1 MLLAH
6 TVEIFTRPNQ
16 AWQSIHDETESPL
29 HHLFNHLIWLALLP
43 PLCWY
48 IGTTTFGWSIG
59 SGPATKLTSQSAL
72 IIALLFY
79 GAILVMVMLLGA
91 LIHWMAQTYDANSS
105 FARSLKLAGY
115 TVTPLLLSG
124 LLGIYPALWFD
135 LVVGLVAIGY
145 TVYLLYQ
152 GTPIMMEIS
161 PERGV
166 LFSSAVIAVG
176 LVMVVALMGATVI
189 LWSMGAAPQFVS

>member
-6 TVEIFTRPNQ
+6 TVEIFTHPNQ
-16 AWQSIHDETESPL
+16 AWKSIHDETESAVKY
-29 HHLFNHLIWLALLP
+29 LFNHLLWLALLP

-48 IGTTTFGWSIG
+48 IGTTTFGWTIG
-59 SGPATKLTSQSAL
+59 SGAAVKLTSQSAL
-72 IIALLFY
+72 IIAVLFY
-79 GAILVMVMLLGA
+79 GAILVMVHLLGA
-91 LIHWMAQTYDANSS
+91 VIHWMAQTYGASSS
-105 FARSLKLAGY
+105 FAKGIKLAGY
-115 TVTPLLLSG
+115 TATPLLVSG

-135 LVVGLVAIGY
+135 LVVGLIAIGY

-161 PERGV
+161 AERGM
-166 LFSSAVIAVG
+166 LFASAVIAVG

-189 LWSMGAAPQFVS
+189 LWSLGAGPQFVS